1 MSIDVSEQA
10 NWANCLNQ
18 ISPISLAGE
27 IYRVVESQEKV
38 ATNALVDTLEEQA
51 LLEEMLDKTKP
62 GIPVAA
68 QDFSYLLF
76 TPFRYPPLKYGSRFG
91 QRFEPSLFY
100 GSRTIATAL
109 AETAYYRLHFW
120 FDMSVPPP
128 AGKLSTQH
136 TAFTVEIKTDKA
148 LRLQNEPFVNYEASL
163 MHKSSYQQTQSL
175 GTMMRE
181 SNIEAFEYT
190 SARDKNKGLNVGLF
204 SPAAFS
210 QNKESSVMSVL
221 CSTQDQ
227 GVEFLDDDGHV
238 YLYRYE
244 TFLDK
249 GEFPKLSG

>member
-1 MSIDVSEQA
+1 VSSSDIWSE
-10 NWANCLNQ
+10 CLK
-18 ISPISLAGE
+18 SAPPSLLTGRVF
-27 IYRVVESQEKV
+27 RVVESQEKV
-38 ATNALVDTLEEQA
+38 ATNELVETLEEQA
-51 LLEEMLDKTKP
+51 LLEEMLDTTKP
-62 GIPVAA
+62 AIPEGA
-68 QDFSYLLF
+68 QDLSYLLF

-91 QRFEPSLFY
+91 RRFEPSLFY

-120 FDMSVPPP
+120 FDMSEPPP

-148 LRLQNEPFVNYEASL
+148 LTLQNEPFVNYEAGL
-163 MHKSSYQQTQSL
+163 IHKSSYQQTQSL

-181 SNIEAFEYT
+181 SHIEAFEYT

-210 QNKESSVMSVL
+210 QNKESSVMRVL

-238 YLYRYE
+238 YFYRYE
-244 TFLDK
+244 TFLEK